1 MFKGAIVYV
10 AASSLFQRETWKK
23 MLSSNGA
30 TVLKAR
36 NGMFKKVPLDKT
48 VTHVVIDDGSV
59 DQTSRTIALE
69 KICGML
75 SLKTDMALVPS
86 GIHMCSS
93 KWLLD
98 SVNAKSRL
106 PESKFR
112 VEILESESK
121 ESSAP
126 NKKMKASLEGGGEC
140 TSSSSFSSS
149 TSSSGANTIEAS
161 TSTDN
166 NPGTGAMPAATGNG
180 GEGGKDHLHKNASS
194 LPFSSLAVQVS
205 LKEL

>member
-30 TVLKAR
+30 TVLKTR
-36 NGMFKKVPLDKT
+36 NAIFKKTPLDKT

-75 SLKTDMALVPS
+75 SLEPDMALVPS

-140 TSSSSFSSS
+140 TSSFSSS

-166 NPGTGAMPAATGNG
+166 NPGTGAMLAATGNG
-180 GEGGKDHLHKNASS
+180 DEGGEDHLHKNASS

-205 LKEL
+205 LKES